1 MSEVKKAIS
10 TYGITLKWGASAGTL
25 TKKIDIKDFPDLGGA
40 PEMLETTTL
49 SDAAQTF
56 ILGIQSLSA
65 MEFTANYTKTDFEAV
80 EADANTEMFYSLEFG
95 DNGDEGVFE
104 WQGQHS
110 VYVVGAGVN
119 AVTEMR
125 IVIAPST
132 KPELSTT

>member
-10 TYGITLKWGASAGTL
+10 TYGITLKWGSSAGAVQ
-25 TKKIDIKDFPDLGGA
+25 KEIDIKDFPDLGGA

-65 MEFTANYTKTDFEAV
+65 MEFTANYTKADFEAV
-80 EADANTEMFYSLEFG
+80 EEDANTDLYYALEFG

-119 AVTEMR
+119 AVTEMK
-125 IVIAPST
+125 IVVAPST

>member
-1 MSEVKKAIS
+1 MSDRNAIS
-10 TYGITLKWGASAGTL
+10 TYGTTLKWGSSSGSL
-25 TKKIDIKDFPDLGGA
+25 SKKIDIKDFPDLGGA
-40 PEMLETTTL
+40 PELLETTTL

-80 EADANTEMFYSLEFG
+80 EADANTELYYSLEFG

-125 IVIAPST
+125 IVVAPST